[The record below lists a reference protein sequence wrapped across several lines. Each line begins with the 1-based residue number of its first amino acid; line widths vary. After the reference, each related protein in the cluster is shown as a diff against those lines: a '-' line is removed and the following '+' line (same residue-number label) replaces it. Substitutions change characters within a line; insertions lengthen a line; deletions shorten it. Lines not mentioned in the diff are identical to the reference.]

1 MAVRINMA
9 EMIAKGRNRFFSDEI
24 NHKNGRN
31 KIETGTKTG
40 ILMKKFTDESIRKVN
55 NNA

>member
-1 MAVRINMA
+1 MA